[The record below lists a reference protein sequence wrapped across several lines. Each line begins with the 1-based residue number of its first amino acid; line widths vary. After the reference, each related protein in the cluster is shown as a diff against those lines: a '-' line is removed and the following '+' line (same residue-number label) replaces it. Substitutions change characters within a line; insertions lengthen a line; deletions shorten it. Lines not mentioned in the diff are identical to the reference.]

1 MQRIALIVQR
11 YGSEINGGAELHARQ
26 WAGALRAHCEV
37 DVLTSCAL
45 DYHTWDRHYPPG
57 TSVLDGC
64 RVIRFEHPPY
74 RKVRMPLR
82 HKLRY
87 LLRRALAAVGMPP
100 VAQPTG
106 RAGHDGIDYLRGKGP
121 TMDGL
126 MDYLR
131 TQGPAYSA
139 LIFFSAFFHPA
150 ALGVLIHPGR
160 SLLVPTLHD
169 EKGMYLPHYH
179 RVFRAPRAILYNTP
193 AEQAV
198 AQALY
203 GADLAP
209 AHLCGVGMA
218 PRPPADPGDAAAA
231 ARFSALAARL
241 DLPPEAPYLLYVGR
255 VDRSKGCAELFE
267 QFAALRRQHPGPLKL
282 VVCGQWFMPV
292 PAHPDIVRTGF
303 VSDAD
308 RDDLLAHAVA
318 LVVPSRY
325 ESLSM
330 VLLEG
335 LAAGC
340 PVLVNRDA
348 AVLRDHVQASAA
360 GHTYAGLDEFVQA
373 AQRLLAMDPASRAE
387 GADRGRRYVAS
398 HYSWDRIVA
407 RIREAIETCDA
418 PLPTAA
424 SPTSAR

>member
-1 MQRIALIVQR
+1 MPRIALIVQR

-26 WAGALRAHCEV
+26 WAGALRAHYEV

-45 DYHTWDRHYPPG
+45 DYHVWDRHFPPG
-57 TSVLDGC
+57 ESMLDGC
-64 RVIRFEHPPY
+64 RVIRFEHPPH

-87 LLRRALAAVGMPP
+87 LLRRAAGAVGMAL
-100 VAQPTG
+100 VAQPNG

-126 MDYLR
+126 MDYLKVR
-131 TQGPAYSA
+131 GPDYAA

-179 RVFRAPRAILYNTP
+179 RVFRAPRAILYNTA

-203 GADLAP
+203 GRDLAP
-209 AHLCGVGMA
+209 ARLCGVGMA
-218 PRPPADPGDAAAA
+218 LRPPADPADAAAA
-231 ARFSALAARL
+231 ARFTALTARL
-241 DLPPEAPYLLYVGR
+241 DLTPDTPYLLYVGR

-267 QFAALRRQHPGPLKL
+267 QFAALRRQHTAPLKL

-308 RDDLLAHAVA
+308 RDDLLAHAAA

-348 AVLRDHVQASAA
+348 AVLRDHVQASGA
-360 GHTYAGLDEFVQA
+360 GQTYAGVDDFVLA
-373 AQRLLAMDPASRAE
+373 ARRLLAMDPVSRAE
-387 GADRGRRYVAS
+387 GAARGRRYVAS
-398 HYSWDRIVA
+398 HYSWARIVA
-407 RIREAIETCDA
+407 RIREAIETCDPPRPA
-418 PLPTAA
+418 TAA
-424 SPTSAR
+424 PSSKS

>member
-26 WAGALRAHCEV
+26 WAGALRAHYEV

-45 DYHTWDRHYPPG
+45 DYQTWDRHFEPG
-57 TSVLDGC
+57 ESWLDGC
-64 RVIRFEHPPY
+64 RVLRFEHPPH
-74 RKVRMPLR
+74 RRVHMPLR

-87 LLRRALAAVGMPP
+87 LLRRALVAAGMAP
-100 VAQPTG
+100 VARPNG
-106 RAGHDGIDYLRGKGP
+106 RSGHDGIDYLRGKGP

-126 MDYLR
+126 MDYLQ

-169 EKGMYLPHYH
+169 EKGMYLPQYH
-179 RVFRAPRAILYNTP
+179 RVFRAPRAILYNTA

-203 GADLAP
+203 GHDLAP
-209 AHLCGVGMA
+209 ARLCGVGMA
-218 PRPPADPGDAAAA
+218 ARPPADPGDAVAA
-231 ARFSALAARL
+231 ARFAALAARL
-241 DLPPEAPYLLYVGR
+241 GLPPEAPYLLYVGR
-255 VDRSKGCAELFE
+255 VDRSKGCAELFDH
-267 QFAALRRQHPGPLKL
+267 FAALRRQHPAPLTL

-308 RDDLLAHAVA
+308 RDDLLAHAAA

-348 AVLRDHVQASAA
+348 AVLRDHVQASGA
-360 GHTYAGLDEFVQA
+360 GQTYAGPDEFVQA
-373 AQRLLAMDPASRAE
+373 ALRLLAMDPAARADE
-387 GADRGRRYVAS
+387 ADRGRDYVAS
-398 HYSWDRIVA
+398 QYSWERIVA
-407 RIREAIETCDA
+407 RIREAIDTCD
-418 PLPTAA
+418 PPRPTAA
-424 SPTSAR
+424 APATES